1 MDNYE
6 ILELEDDTKYIIVM
20 SLKNKDKEYVLAAQI
35 NDSET
40 EISKESDIFI
50 RDRRNNIIKKIEDNF
65 EYDLIKSVFEKKLE
79 SIWFTS

>member
-79 SIWFTS
+79 SI